1 MIATELISD
10 LMSPLRTSDSGE
22 EALTMMHVYHVKH
35 MPIVNEKQLLG
46 MISEEDLLLHNL
58 DEPIGS
64 YNLSLHGAYVER
76 DAHLFEVMA
85 KMAESRLT
93 TIPVLGED
101 DEYLGV
107 INHEGLI
114 QFYAESFS
122 FKEPGSI
129 IVLEMNRRDYSLAEI
144 SRIIEDDQVAILT
157 SFLTS
162 ESDSLRVFVT
172 LKITTQEVQRT
183 IANLQRHGYEVMAT
197 YTDDVYFDDLK
208 ERYDSLMAYLNV

>member
-1 MIATELISD
+1 MIASTLISE
-10 LMSPLRTSDSGE
+10 LMAPLRTSDSGE

-35 MPIVNEKQLLG
+35 MPIVNETQLLG
-46 MISEEDLLLHNL
+46 TISEEDILMHDL

-64 YNLSLHGAYVER
+64 YNLSLTTAYVGR
-76 DAHLFEVMA
+76 DAHLFEVMG
-85 KMAESRLT
+85 KMAESKLT
-93 TIPVLGED
+93 TIPVLGEQ

-129 IVLEMNRRDYSLAEI
+129 LVLEMNRRDYSLAEI
-144 SRIIEDDQVAILT
+144 SRIIENESISIL
-157 SFLTS
+157 SAFLTT
-162 ESDSLRVFVT
+162 ESDSEKVFVT
-172 LKITTQEVQRT
+172 LKISTQEAQRAIST
-183 IANLQRHGYEVMAT
+183 LQRHGFEVRAS
-197 YTDDVYFDDLK
+197 YTEDVYFEDLK

>member
-10 LMSPLRTSDSGE
+10 LMSPLRTSDTGE
-22 EALTMMHVYHVKH
+22 DALTMMHVYHVKH
-35 MPIVNEKQLLG
+35 MPIVNDKQLLG
-46 MISEEDLLLHNL
+46 MISEEDILVHNL
-58 DEPIGS
+58 EEPIGS
-64 YNLSLHGAYVER
+64 YNLTLHSAYVGR

-129 IVLEMNRRDYSLAEI
+129 IVLEMDRRDYSLAEI
-144 SRIIEDDQVAILT
+144 SRIIEDDQVAIL
-157 SFLTS
+157 SAFLTS
-162 ESDSLRVFVT
+162 ESESQIVFVT
-172 LKITTQEVQRT
+172 LKISTQEVQRT
-183 IANLQRHGYEVMAT
+183 IATLERHGYDVKAT
-197 YTDDVYFDDLK
+197 YTEDVYYDDLK